1 MEKQHITKN
10 LSIKRNNNKTLLFF
24 LSLSILV
31 IVAFI
36 LDIAIGSA
44 NITMGSFIKTIFGQI
59 TDESTKY
66 IIFETRMPR
75 AVTAIVVGGGLSLSG
90 LLLQTLFHNPL
101 AGPYVLGISSG
112 AGLGVAIYTM
122 TALTFFSIHPVI
134 SAAGQAVA
142 AMLGAAMVFML
153 VLVFSW
159 RLVDTVSLLI
169 IGIMIGALA
178 SSVVGILQFFAR
190 PEVVHR
196 FVIWTLGSLGSTAWI
211 HLKFIIPVFFLS
223 IVASV
228 FLLKPLDAMLMG
240 EIHARLTGVNV
251 NGTRLMMIIISSVL
265 VGTITAFTGPIG
277 FVGMTVPHIVRL
289 ISGKVSLKY
298 VLPGVLL
305 IGPSVMLLC
314 DIISQ
319 LPGRAETLPINGV
332 TAFLGAPVVIF
343 LIVRSRKLKT
353 NI

>member
-178 SSVVGILQFFAR
+178 SSVVGILQFLQGLR
-190 PEVVHR
+190 WCIDLSYGHWEV
-196 FVIWTLGSLGSTAWI
+196 
-211 HLKFIIPVFFLS
+211 
-223 IVASV
+223 
-228 FLLKPLDAMLMG
+228 LD
-240 EIHARLTGVNV
+240 R
-251 NGTRLMMIIISSVL
+251 
-265 VGTITAFTGPIG
+265 
-277 FVGMTVPHIVRL
+277 
-289 ISGKVSLKY
+289 
-298 VLPGVLL
+298 LPGY
-305 IGPSVMLLC
+305 I
-314 DIISQ
+314 
-319 LPGRAETLPINGV
+319 
-332 TAFLGAPVVIF
+332 
-343 LIVRSRKLKT
+343 
-353 NI
+353 